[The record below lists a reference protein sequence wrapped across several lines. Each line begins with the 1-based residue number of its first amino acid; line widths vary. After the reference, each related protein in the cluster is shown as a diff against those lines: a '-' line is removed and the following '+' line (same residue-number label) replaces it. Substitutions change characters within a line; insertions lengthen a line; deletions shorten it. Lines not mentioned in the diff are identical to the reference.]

1 MIVVS
6 SHASLA
12 ANASSEAPGAA
23 NDVAIKPARD
33 GVYRD
38 VSAGDRGREGR
49 IQGVRFGRM
58 AQVPWPRA
66 ALAAL
71 LAAVLVTGA
80 IAARIGSQSC
90 QRGGSKCGFGRVIR
104 WSRMLPGS
112 WNEIERSRT
121 VILGKKR
128 SVDCIETQS
137 GYVML
142 AFAPDDRH
150 KSWCTKNG
158 E

>member
-1 MIVVS
+1 MDPPGVIVVS

-66 ALAAL
+66 AL

-112 WNEIERSRT
+112 WIA
-121 VILGKKR
+121 
-128 SVDCIETQS
+128 Q
-137 GYVML
+137 
-142 AFAPDDRH
+142 
-150 KSWCTKNG
+150 NG
-158 E
+158 PYG